1 MLEIEIS
8 GSRLAIEPAKA
19 ELASLLQSIR
29 PYEHRGFG
37 AEAGLIGLIGKI
49 VPASLPPLFSLLKSL
64 LVNDRDLKVAINGNE
79 FVVRDVPELQT
90 LLDMLSARGV
100 ELRKDQA

>member
-8 GSRLAIEPAKA
+8 GSKMAIDPAKA
-19 ELASLLQSIR
+19 ELGGLLQDVR
-29 PYEHRGFG
+29 QFQHRGFAG
-37 AEAGLIGLIGKI
+37 EAGLIGLIGKI
-49 VPASLPPLFSLLKSL
+49 VPTALPGLFTLLKSL
-64 LVNDRDLKVAINGNE
+64 LVKDRDLKVSVNGNE

-100 ELRKDQA
+100 VIQKEQK